1 MGDLTQSQKAILIAR
16 EQEQSPKM
24 DVREA
29 ARAAGVDLAYV
40 ALAEL
45 ALKYVPE
52 LLESVESGQCSLV
65 DMYELASERKKRSEA
80 RKPVKPNLTNL
91 RPGQILSYPTG
102 DLRTAEAR
110 HTR

>member
-16 EQEQSPKM
+16 EQEHSPKM

-65 DMYELASERKKRSEA
+65 WTCTNSLRNAKNA
-80 RKPVKPNLTNL
+80 QKPVNPLN
-91 RPGQILSYPTG
+91 PI
-102 DLRTAEAR
+102 
-110 HTR
+110 